1 MFQVFHLYVEKVDMG
16 CCICCNDY
24 IAWCKP
30 MFQVFQVFRR
40 MFQVFHLEVAYVA
53 MVIHACF
60 KCFGCFRRMLQVFHL
75 DVAKVDLDIAY
86 AAISIHAGFK
96 RMFQSVS
103 SVFQTYVASV
113 SSGCFRSR

>member
-1 MFQVFHLYVEKVDMG
+1 
-16 CCICCNDY
+16 
-24 IAWCKP
+24 
-30 MFQVFQVFRR
+30 

-53 MVIHACF
+53 MAIHACS

-96 RMFQSVS
+96 RMFQ
-103 SVFQTYVASV
+103 VFHIHAS
-113 SSGCFRSR
+113 FKYFIWMLQK